1 MNKNIAKLKNQFS
14 VQLPVWFDTQRPEFH
29 FLAHDV
35 EGAMQLA
42 INLSRANVAHRTGGP
57 FGALVVNLP
66 TGQIIS
72 AAVNC
77 VEAQSCSAAHAEIVA
92 LSLAQQ
98 SLKTWN
104 LGDTE
109 CSPLTLITSCE
120 PCAMCLGAIPWSGV
134 NQVIC
139 GATKEDAQAAGF
151 DEGARPTTWI
161 ADLNTRGIEVA
172 TGVLREAAATVLMDY
187 AQSGQTIYNP

>member
-14 VQLPVWFDTQRPEFH
+14 VQLPNWFDPESNDFH
-29 FLAHDV
+29 LASDDIK
-35 EGAMQLA
+35 GAMQLA
-42 INLSRANVAHRTGGP
+42 IDLSRANVTHKTGGP
-57 FGALVVNLP
+57 FGALVVNLS

-92 LSLAQQ
+92 LSLAQA
-98 SLKTWN
+98 SMKTWN
-104 LGDTE
+104 LSDTE
-109 CSPLTLITSCE
+109 FSPLTLITSCE

-134 NQVIC
+134 SQVIC
-139 GATKEDAQAAGF
+139 GANKDDAQAAGF
-151 DEGARPTTWI
+151 DEGARPSTWI
-161 ADLNTRGIEVA
+161 EDLNARGIDVT
-172 TGVLREAAATVLMDY
+172 TGVLREKAAAVLMEY